1 VSKERMEEILDLL
14 MHIRWAFD
22 QYSDLESIRLT
33 VTHFVG
39 LIEEEVEMSAKK

>member
-1 VSKERMEEILDLL
+1 MDPDKIAAIEDLL
-14 MHIRWAFD
+14 MRICWAFD

-39 LIEEEVEMSAKK
+39 LIEEEMREKK